1 MAFPTSERTS
11 SSRRP
16 SRLNLLCPGLYQCA
30 KGESAAGFLFFV
42 LAVASVVVIAF
53 YLREAPDP
61 FGRNAVRAAMGA
73 IVLFWVALFSILDSF
88 QKPGRATLYVI
99 LLPAVVLFSIFTYY
113 PIAWAVKLSF
123 YGHNLG
129 TLVSGGAPLVGADNF
144 KHVLHDPDFWLGL
157 SNTMKFFLIGFVLGQ
172 LPAPTLAYLL
182 NEVKSRKLQ
191 TFYKAVCFMPSLF
204 SWPIIGGIWL
214 WLLRQDGQLDV
225 MIRYLHLMGASS
237 PNVPWLG
244 DPTVARFVMV
254 CVGLWM
260 STGASSLIWLASITG
275 INPSLYQAAEIDGAG
290 HWGKFRH
297 VTFPLLIPTWLVITV
312 LAFIGMFGIFDQV
325 IVMQNPRIREGV
337 FVIMLHI
344 FNQGFRFGYVGY
356 ACAMSLVLALV
367 VLILTAVNLKL
378 SSKVEIT

>member
-1 MAFPTSERTS
+1 MSAHDRETRLLP
-11 SSRRP
+11 RRP

-30 KGESAAGFLFFV
+30 KGENAAGLLFFA
-42 LAVASVVVIAF
+42 LAMAALAAIAVDA
-53 YLREAPDP
+53 LAGPDP
-61 FGRNAVRAAMGA
+61 FGRNAVRVALGA
-73 IVLFWVALFSILDSF
+73 IVLFWVALFSVLDSF
-88 QKPGRATLYVI
+88 QKPGRSTLYVI
-99 LLPAVVLFSIFTYY
+99 LLPAVLLFSVFTYY
-113 PIAWAVKLSF
+113 PILWSVKLSF

-129 TLVSGGAPLVGADNF
+129 TLVKGGAPFVGLDNF
-144 KHVLHDPDFWLGL
+144 SRILHDKAFWLGL
-157 SNTMKFFLIGFVLGQ
+157 HNTLKFFLIGFVLGQ
-172 LPAPTLAYLL
+172 LPAPALAYLL
-182 NEVKSRKLQ
+182 SEVKSRRLQ
-191 TFYKAVCFMPSLF
+191 TAYKAVCFLPSLF

-214 WLLRQDGQLDV
+214 WILKTDGQLDV
-225 MIRYLHLMGASS
+225 LFRVLHLIPPDAS
-237 PNVPWLG
+237 VPWLASPG
-244 DPTVARFVMV
+244 LARFVMV

-260 STGASSLIWLASITG
+260 GSGASALIWLASLTG
-275 INPSLYQAAEIDGAG
+275 INPSLYEAAEIDGAG
-290 HWGKFRH
+290 HWAKFRH